1 MPGQIIYRM
10 DIFIK
15 NKNKFSKHKRNPSN
29 SETEIEIFLEKNPH
43 ILEKNLEI
51 IGRQV
56 KIKSNGQKIDL
67 LGLDSENNLI
77 VIEIKKGKAKYDAIG
92 QGRHYHMWASH
103 IKLVDFVYLMDKQNL
118 KIPQRLRS
126 KKIGN
131 KHVKFNNDPRL
142 YVIAEFIDDDAI
154 NDARNLL
161 KDEVDIE
168 CVEIQFYNN
177 KIVTINK
184 LLGTSIINSDNIPK
198 CDKAT
203 LALFT
208 KIKKWINNSFNNPN
222 EVRTT
227 NYFAYKC
234 HNHNFVTLHISRH
247 KIKAH
252 FVTYDLNDPQKLT
265 KQHEP
270 KRLNGRVWEM
280 IVDESNFLQ
289 FKNFAKQAHKNT
301 CQ

>member
-1 MPGQIIYRM
+1 M

-126 KKIGN
+126 MKICLN
-131 KHVKFNNDPRL
+131 CND
-142 YVIAEFIDDDAI
+142 FI
-154 NDARNLL
+154 
-161 KDEVDIE
+161 
-168 CVEIQFYNN
+168 
-177 KIVTINK
+177 
-184 LLGTSIINSDNIPK
+184 
-198 CDKAT
+198 
-203 LALFT
+203 
-208 KIKKWINNSFNNPN
+208 W
-222 EVRTT
+222 
-227 NYFAYKC
+227 
-234 HNHNFVTLHISRH
+234 
-247 KIKAH
+247 
-252 FVTYDLNDPQKLT
+252 
-265 KQHEP
+265 
-270 KRLNGRVWEM
+270 
-280 IVDESNFLQ
+280 
-289 FKNFAKQAHKNT
+289 
-301 CQ
+301 